1 MIRETII
8 QGSVLYKA
16 GRAILGS
23 SCSVDK
29 AIKLEQWLVDNKDKL
44 PQYEAPD
51 FISQALELYALE
63 QLEQLEQAA

>member
-1 MIRETII
+1 
-8 QGSVLYKA
+8 
-16 GRAILGS
+16 LGS
-23 SCSVDK
+23 SWSVDK